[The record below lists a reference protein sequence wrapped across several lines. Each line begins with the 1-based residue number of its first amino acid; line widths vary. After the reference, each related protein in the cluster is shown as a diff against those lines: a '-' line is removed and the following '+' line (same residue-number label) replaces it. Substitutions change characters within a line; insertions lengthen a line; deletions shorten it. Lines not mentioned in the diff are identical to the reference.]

1 MPDSKP
7 PVVVIVGG
15 GFGGLWAARALGKS
29 PVNVV
34 LIDRTNHHLFQPL
47 LYQVAT
53 AGLSPAD
60 IAHPIRSVLKKQK
73 NTSVL
78 LDEVV
83 DVDREKREVVTKT
96 RRIAFDYLILAT
108 GMRNSYFG
116 HDEWAEIA
124 PGLKSIDDATAVRT
138 QILLAFEKA
147 EMAAT
152 AEEQQRL
159 LTFAIIGGGATG
171 VELAGAIAELGKQAL
186 RRDFRRIDP
195 GKTRVILI
203 EGSGRILEAFEP
215 STSESAKKS
224 LEHMG
229 VEVRTDT
236 RVTNLEEG
244 KVFFRTSRKLGD
256 QTLTEEGVLEVGTT
270 LWAAGV
276 RATPVAEW
284 LKLPAEMVE
293 RSGKVK
299 VTPFCTLADDDR
311 IFVVGD
317 AMTLPG
323 EDGKPLP
330 GVCQTAMQQGDYV
343 ADRIDTLTAEMVP
356 TEPFKYNDRGNM
368 ATIGRKSAVA
378 EIGRA
383 KFAGF
388 IAWMLWLFIHIMYL
402 IGFDTKLRVLIQWA
416 WAYIVWGKGAR
427 LITGSGR
434 SFAK

>member
-224 LEHMG
+224 LEKMG

-299 VTPFCTLADDDR
+299 VTPFCTLPDDDR

-343 ADRIDTLTAEMVP
+343 ADRIETLTAEMVP